1 MSICEKTFNGNPII
15 HDFRLEIIELLN
27 RTIFYDSK
35 CQLCKRYREMEL
47 YCAAPGYYY
56 DSVNKK
62 MTDKFEKQYSQN
74 QITLQ
79 SVFTSSNNLW
89 KENNL
94 GHDLPVW
101 INAGDKD
108 NKSLFGDI
116 AVGQGKLAD
125 GIFGA
130 ISKLCNNQSLSVRT
144 VMLVGIDP
152 MRKDCGPN
160 IISLSSPWGI
170 HSTEYRTNKC
180 KIDHSKSPKSFP
192 ALCVWKL
199 ISQFN
204 SNGCNVYITDRNK
217 LYATEDTTGKNKID
231 MSTFKK
237 STTGPSIMVG
247 CLCEEIKLVQPD
259 IIIFIGEGVQ
269 TFLTSDFFKNA
280 YDMFSFGSK
289 KPCFFHIPHPA
300 HNQWKNAIV
309 TRINSASF
317 SPNLSVNVDMVQV

>member
-1 MSICEKTFNGNPII
+1 MKICEKTFNGDHNFKWSII
-15 HDFRLEIIELLN
+15 KLLN
-27 RTIFYDSK
+27 TTIFDNSE
-35 CQLCKRYREMEL
+35 CQLCKRYSEMESN
-47 YCAAPGYYY
+47 CNVSCYYY

-62 MTDKFEKQYSQN
+62 MTDKFEKQYSPC

-79 SVFTSSNNLW
+79 SVFTSPNNLW
-89 KENNL
+89 NKNNL

-101 INAGDKD
+101 INAGDTK
-108 NKSLFGDI
+108 LFEDI
-116 AVGQGKLAD
+116 NDDKNNLAD

-130 ISKLCNNQSLSVRT
+130 ISKLYGKLSLKT

-180 KIDHSKSPKSFP
+180 KINHSKSPKSFP

-217 LYATEDTTGKNKID
+217 LYATEDTDGKNKID
-231 MSTFKK
+231 MSTFK
-237 STTGPSIMVG
+237 SPTAIMVD
-247 CLCEEIKLVQPD
+247 CLCKEIKLVQPD

-280 YDMFSFGSK
+280 YGMRSSG

-309 TRINSASF
+309 TQIKEASF
-317 SPNLSVNVDMVQV
+317 SSKLSVNVDMVQV